1 MHELWYAILAVMLTA
16 YVVLDGFDL
25 GAGALHLTVA
35 RSNEE
40 RRTLLASIGPFWD
53 ANEVWL
59 LASGGVLFVA
69 FPIALAAG
77 LSGFYFAIF
86 LVIWCLILRA
96 IAIEFRSHVAHALWR
111 RFWDATFWLASA
123 LLPVLFGAALGNV
136 IRGVPLNGDGWFKL
150 TLFTNFLPR
159 NPVGILD
166 WYTVMAG
173 VFALVALLG
182 HGAAWLAWR
191 ASGPVAERS
200 RVLVRRFY
208 LAMAVLWPL
217 ATVATY
223 AVNPAL
229 LEALPGRPLAWLGL
243 ALAVGGLATVLALA
257 TRERPLAVFLGSC
270 AFLAGMLAAT
280 AACLYPVILRSIG
293 DPALSITAHNA
304 GSTSAGLRVAL
315 GWWVIGF
322 PIAIGYFVLLFRIHR
337 GRAQA
342 AAEGEGY

>member
-1 MHELWYAILAVMLTA
+1 MHELWYAILALMLTA

-35 RSNEE
+35 RNDTE
-40 RRTLLASIGPFWD
+40 RRTLLAAIGPFWD

-59 LASGGVLFVA
+59 LAAGGALFVA
-69 FPIALAAG
+69 FPAALASG

-86 LVIWCLILRA
+86 PVIWCLILRA
-96 IAIEFRSHVAHALWR
+96 VAIEFRSHVTHALWR
-111 RFWDATFWLASA
+111 RFWDATFWLASV

-136 IRGVPLNGDGWFKL
+136 IRGVPLDADGWFQL
-150 TLFTNFLPR
+150 VLFTNFMPR
-159 NPVGILD
+159 DRAGILD
-166 WYTVMAG
+166 WYTVLAG

-191 ASGPVAERS
+191 ASGAVAERS
-200 RVLVRRFY
+200 RALVRRFY
-208 LAMAVLWPL
+208 LAMAVLWPV

-229 LEALPGRPLAWLGL
+229 LQAMPGRPVAWLGL
-243 ALAVGGLATVLALA
+243 ALAVGGLAAVLALA

-270 AFLAGMLAAT
+270 AFLAGMLVAT
-280 AACLYPVILRSIG
+280 VACLYPVILRSIG
-293 DPALSITAHNA
+293 DPALSITATNSGA
-304 GSTSAGLRVAL
+304 TAEGLRTAL
-315 GWWVIGF
+315 GWWAIGF
-322 PIAIGYFVLLFRIHR
+322 PIAIAYFVLLFRIHR